1 MHRYYR
7 HRKKLIIGSYT
18 YLNRKIG
25 VILKEHF
32 DKATTDVIITQI
44 REHYDNA
51 MEKLPYIGGCRNSY
65 TPIMVVNGWFVCA
78 FRAMKENG
86 FDDDVA
92 MYMIYKT
99 MDKLLEKVPSFTDGI
114 INRIAFSRIGLGFFK
129 RKSAKSQKR
138 KYKGDFVFETNPV
151 MWEKGKGEKS
161 MQVVFSECGVHK
173 YYDAVKCPEMKKY
186 CNFFDPMYGARFK
199 LGLDASHTFAH
210 GCDECVISISNRR
223 KTDTPANIVEMIEKA
238 ENKLAGT
245 KNH

>member
-7 HRKKLIIGSYT
+7 HRKKLITGLYA

-25 VILKEHF
+25 VILKENF
-32 DKATTDVIITQI
+32 DKATAEVIIDEI
-44 REHYDNA
+44 RKHYEEA

-86 FDDDVA
+86 LDDDVA
-92 MYMIYKT
+92 MYMIYTT
-99 MDKLLEKVPSFTDGI
+99 MGKLLKKVPSFTDGI
-114 INRIAFSRIGLGFFK
+114 INRIVFSRISLGFFK

-138 KYKGDFVFETNPV
+138 KYKGDFVFETDPV
-151 MWEKGKGEKS
+151 RWETGNSDKI
-161 MQVVFSECGVHK
+161 MRIVFSDCGVHK
-173 YYDAVKCPEMKKY
+173 YYDAVGCPGLKKY

-210 GCDECVISISNRR
+210 GCDECVISISNRK
-223 KTDTPANIVEMIEKA
+223 KTKTPENIVEMIENA
-238 ENKLAGT
+238 EQKLAGI
-245 KNH
+245 KKK